1 MYEKIP
7 NELKK
12 LKMLRLPVI
21 LMDTPYR
28 MTNLLEDVK
37 KVFGKGQRVTICCD
51 LTLPSELIL
60 TASVEEVLKKVGGK
74 KAEFMLVIM

>member
-1 MYEKIP
+1 M
-7 NELKK
+7 
-12 LKMLRLPVI
+12 MRLPVI

-51 LTLPSELIL
+51 LTLPGETII
-60 TASVEEVLKKVGGK
+60 TASVEEVLKRVGGK